1 MRRNELRRLYT
12 VQTQTNPDTG
22 REERVL
28 CYIGK
33 HYTVDQRLIRRRRLP
48 MLLLLLAHCA
58 LILWAGLVPA
68 VAQRCMYVLPFF
80 ILCLLPLSYA
90 LMALYRVWRFGDVID
105 EVQRSEGLLSVRHS
119 SAGLLVL
126 SIGWLMGDIVFLILN
141 RQLFAIPDDL
151 IFALCAALCT
161 VCSAALWRLTR
172 ALDAKETDQPPAGK

>member
-33 HYTVDQRLIRRRRLP
+33 HYTVDRRLIRRRRLP

-172 ALDAKETDQPPAGK
+172 ALDAKETDQPPAGE